1 MAPRHAHLAGTVRTF
16 VSPSSGAALEPED
29 AEGMT
34 ALHYAATSDYNMPI
48 IALLAAYGAKI
59 NAPDRFGRT
68 PLDHAIERGVERVPA
83 DLTSRGGQTGAELR
97 RRCTRAEVKPSRTER
112 QPEGKIQFLA

>member
-1 MAPRHAHLAGTVRTF
+1 
-16 VSPSSGAALEPED
+16 
-29 AEGMT
+29 MT

-68 PLDHAIERGVERVPA
+68 PLD
-83 DLTSRGGQTGAELR
+83 
-97 RRCTRAEVKPSRTER
+97 TRSSAGWNGCLPT
-112 QPEGKIQFLA
+112 

>member
-1 MAPRHAHLAGTVRTF
+1 MTTSSEGPTALERGRVGGRVQSIIKSRIDPNRPNDLPSALPA
-16 VSPSSGAALEPED
+16 VSLWLSSGAALEAED

-59 NAPDRFGRT
+59 TGRED
-68 PLDHAIERGVERVPA
+68 PICGVKA
-83 DLTSRGGQTGAELR
+83 LS
-97 RRCTRAEVKPSRTER
+97 
-112 QPEGKIQFLA
+112 